1 MTQEALYTLTPH
13 GELRNRSE
21 TEIKSAIPESSTD
34 WARPRRRAVK
44 GISDDTRPRKSLA
57 ST

>member
-21 TEIKSAIPESSTD
+21 TEIKSAIPKSSTD
-34 WARPRRRAVK
+34 WALARA
-44 GISDDTRPRKSLA
+44 GA
-57 ST
+57 Q